1 MRLIDADRLEEE
13 IKSLRCT
20 LTGLRAGKGVLAR
33 AADEYRKTI
42 LQIIDDQP
50 TAFDKEKVIE
60 KINREIEYHHEKSK
74 IASME
79 IRAYSDGAERAY
91 RLLRNIVE
99 KGGIE

>member
-20 LTGLRAGKGVLAR
+20 LIGLRAEKGVLAR

-50 TAFDKEKVIE
+50 TAFDKEKVSKELKKCRVYQFQGMLPDGRVCHFSDVIE
-60 KINREIEYHHEKSK
+60 
-74 IASME
+74 
-79 IRAYSDGAERAY
+79 
-91 RLLRNIVE
+91 IVK

>member
-33 AADEYRKTI
+33 AADEYQKSI
-42 LQIIDDQP
+42 LQIIQDQP
-50 TAFDKEKVIE
+50 TAFDKGKVLEELKKHADIAIE
-60 KINREIEYHHEKSK
+60 TNEAYGSEVAFGEWSAYKQAEEIVK
-74 IASME
+74 
-79 IRAYSDGAERAY
+79 
-91 RLLRNIVE
+91 